1 MEKIVK
7 KLIDES
13 ICDADSYFHNG
24 NILVIY
30 NEKKEWVFELKKNG
44 DLWYNYYFFKD
55 LFSYLSM
62 DVVENQ
68 HYITKYVEDAL
79 QNGVKNTIYFFL
91 PDSFP
96 VEDALQNGVKNTFK
110 IVSSTFLSIEDALQN
125 GVKNTLT
132 DFEETNLVV
141 EDALQNGVKNTATLP
156 FLFYNPVEDALQ
168 NGVKNTS
175 RIRIRGGSSIEDALQ
190 NGLVNKFMG
199 LFGTNRQKV

>member
-30 NEKKEWVFELKKNG
+30 TEKKEWVFELKKNG

-96 VEDALQNGVKNTFK
+96 VEDALQNGVKNTFGNAMLYLDT
-110 IVSSTFLSIEDALQN
+110 VEDALQN

-175 RIRIRGGSSIEDALQ
+175 HFPIPRLRSVEDVIQ
-190 NGLVNKFMG
+190 NGVINKFMR

>member
-30 NEKKEWVFELKKNG
+30 TEKKEWVFELKKNG

-79 QNGVKNTIYFFL
+79 QNGVKNTLHTFFYTNIT
-91 PDSFP
+91 
-96 VEDALQNGVKNTFK
+96 VEDALQNGVKNTK
-110 IVSSTFLSIEDALQN
+110 AMYWTSIPL
-125 GVKNTLT
+125 
-132 DFEETNLVV
+132 
-141 EDALQNGVKNTATLP
+141 
-156 FLFYNPVEDALQ
+156 VEDALQ

>member
-30 NEKKEWVFELKKNG
+30 TEKKEWVFELKKNG

-175 RIRIRGGSSIEDALQ
+175 HFPIPRLRSVEDVIQ
-190 NGLVNKFMG
+190 NGVINKFMR

>member
-30 NEKKEWVFELKKNG
+30 TEKKEWVFELKKNG

-79 QNGVKNTIYFFL
+79 QNGVKNT
-91 PDSFP
+91 DCSFITEGSK
-96 VEDALQNGVKNTFK
+96 VEDALQNGVKNTKIDTNPIPVFVEDALQNGVKNTKRRLFK
-110 IVSSTFLSIEDALQN
+110 SKSKVEDALQN

-141 EDALQNGVKNTATLP
+141 EDALQNG
-156 FLFYNPVEDALQ
+156 
-168 NGVKNTS
+168 
-175 RIRIRGGSSIEDALQ
+175 
-190 NGLVNKFMG
+190 LVNKFMG

>member
-30 NEKKEWVFELKKNG
+30 TEKKEWVFELKKNG

-96 VEDALQNGVKNTFK
+96 VEDALQNGVKNTK
-110 IVSSTFLSIEDALQN
+110 IDTNPIPVFVEDALQN

>member
-30 NEKKEWVFELKKNG
+30 TEKKEWVFELKKNG

-79 QNGVKNTIYFFL
+79 QNGVKNTKY
-91 PDSFP
+91 
-96 VEDALQNGVKNTFK
+96 
-110 IVSSTFLSIEDALQN
+110 SSIISRNYVEDALQN

-168 NGVKNTS
+168 NGVKNTHVIKIGDS
-175 RIRIRGGSSIEDALQ
+175 FGIEDALQ

>member
-30 NEKKEWVFELKKNG
+30 TEKKEWVFELKKNG

-79 QNGVKNTIYFFL
+79 QNGVKNTVFEYSSIKNV
-91 PDSFP
+91 
-96 VEDALQNGVKNTFK
+96 VEDALQNGVKNTN
-110 IVSSTFLSIEDALQN
+110 ISFLDKDMRVEDALQN

-141 EDALQNGVKNTATLP
+141 EDALQNG
-156 FLFYNPVEDALQ
+156 
-168 NGVKNTS
+168 
-175 RIRIRGGSSIEDALQ
+175 
-190 NGLVNKFMG
+190 LVNKFMG

>member
-30 NEKKEWVFELKKNG
+30 TEKKEWVFELKKNG

-79 QNGVKNTIYFFL
+79 QNGVKNT
-91 PDSFP
+91 SFWDLLNFRS
-96 VEDALQNGVKNTFK
+96 VEDALQNGVKNTN
-110 IVSSTFLSIEDALQN
+110 ISFLDKDMRVEDALQN
-125 GVKNTLT
+125 GVKNTLSRCYI
-132 DFEETNLVV
+132 FTNS
-141 EDALQNGVKNTATLP
+141 
-156 FLFYNPVEDALQ
+156 VEDALQ

-175 RIRIRGGSSIEDALQ
+175 RIRIRGGSSIEDARQ

>member
-30 NEKKEWVFELKKNG
+30 TEKKEWVFELKKNG

-79 QNGVKNTIYFFL
+79 QNGVKNT
-91 PDSFP
+91 
-96 VEDALQNGVKNTFK
+96 
-110 IVSSTFLSIEDALQN
+110 
-125 GVKNTLT
+125 
-132 DFEETNLVV
+132 
-141 EDALQNGVKNTATLP
+141 
-156 FLFYNPVEDALQ
+156 
-168 NGVKNTS
+168 S

>member
-30 NEKKEWVFELKKNG
+30 TEKKEWVFELKKNG

-96 VEDALQNGVKNTFK
+96 VEDALQNGVKNT
-110 IVSSTFLSIEDALQN
+110 
-125 GVKNTLT
+125 
-132 DFEETNLVV
+132 
-141 EDALQNGVKNTATLP
+141 ATLP

-175 RIRIRGGSSIEDALQ
+175 HFPIPRLRSVEDVIQ
-190 NGLVNKFMG
+190 NGVINKFMR

>member
-30 NEKKEWVFELKKNG
+30 TEKKEWVFELKKNG

-79 QNGVKNTIYFFL
+79 QNGVKNTSSEKPNPNL
-91 PDSFP
+91 A

-110 IVSSTFLSIEDALQN
+110 IVSSTFLSVEDALQN

-141 EDALQNGVKNTATLP
+141 EDVLQNGVKNTATLP

>member
-30 NEKKEWVFELKKNG
+30 TEKKEWVFELKKNG

-79 QNGVKNTIYFFL
+79 QNGVKNTLLYRFENKIN
-91 PDSFP
+91 
-96 VEDALQNGVKNTFK
+96 VEDALQNGVKNTEVSFLNK
-110 IVSSTFLSIEDALQN
+110 GSIVEDALQN

-141 EDALQNGVKNTATLP
+141 EDALQNG
-156 FLFYNPVEDALQ
+156 
-168 NGVKNTS
+168 
-175 RIRIRGGSSIEDALQ
+175 
-190 NGLVNKFMG
+190 LVNKFMG

>member
-30 NEKKEWVFELKKNG
+30 TEKKEWVFELKKNG

-79 QNGVKNTIYFFL
+79 QNGVKNTEWGIDL
-91 PDSFP
+91 QSEH
-96 VEDALQNGVKNTFK
+96 VEDALQNGVKNTEVSFLNK
-110 IVSSTFLSIEDALQN
+110 GSIVEDALQN
-125 GVKNTLT
+125 GVKNTLSRCYI
-132 DFEETNLVV
+132 FTNSV

-156 FLFYNPVEDALQ
+156 FLFYNPVENALQ

-175 RIRIRGGSSIEDALQ
+175 RIRIRGGSSIEDVLQ

>member
-30 NEKKEWVFELKKNG
+30 TEKKEWVFELKKNG

-79 QNGVKNTIYFFL
+79 QNGVKNTGFYRPITFL
-91 PDSFP
+91 N
-96 VEDALQNGVKNTFK
+96 VEDALQNGVKNTWMRNSFSN
-110 IVSSTFLSIEDALQN
+110 SS
-125 GVKNTLT
+125 
-132 DFEETNLVV
+132 V
-141 EDALQNGVKNTATLP
+141 EDALQNGVKNTEDSFINKGSIVEDALQNGVKNT
-156 FLFYNPVEDALQ
+156 NPADLKRISAVEDALQ

-175 RIRIRGGSSIEDALQ
+175 HFPIPRLRSVEDVIQ
-190 NGLVNKFMG
+190 NGVINKFMG

>member
-30 NEKKEWVFELKKNG
+30 TEKKEWVFELKKNG

-96 VEDALQNGVKNTFK
+96 VEDALQNGVKNTIDVNNKF
-110 IVSSTFLSIEDALQN
+110 IPRVEDALQN

-175 RIRIRGGSSIEDALQ
+175 HFPIPRLRSVEDVIQ
-190 NGLVNKFMG
+190 NGVINKFMR

>member
-24 NILVIY
+24 SILVIY
-30 NEKKEWVFELKKNG
+30 TEKEEWVFELKKNG

-79 QNGVKNTIYFFL
+79 QNGVKNTYL
-91 PDSFP
+91 RQLSFP
-96 VEDALQNGVKNTFK
+96 RWVEDALQNGVKNTE
-110 IVSSTFLSIEDALQN
+110 VSFLNKGSI
-125 GVKNTLT
+125 
-132 DFEETNLVV
+132 V
-141 EDALQNGVKNTATLP
+141 EDALQNGVKNTTPADLKRISA
-156 FLFYNPVEDALQ
+156 VEDALR

-175 RIRIRGGSSIEDALQ
+175 HFPIPRLRSVEDVIQ
-190 NGLVNKFMG
+190 NGVINKFMG

>member
-30 NEKKEWVFELKKNG
+30 TEKKEWVFELKKNG

-96 VEDALQNGVKNTFK
+96 V
-110 IVSSTFLSIEDALQN
+110 EDALQN

>member
-24 NILVIY
+24 SILVIY
-30 NEKKEWVFELKKNG
+30 TEKKEWVFELKKNG

-79 QNGVKNTIYFFL
+79 QNGVKNTNPADLKRI
-91 PDSFP
+91 SA
-96 VEDALQNGVKNTFK
+96 VEDALR
-110 IVSSTFLSIEDALQN
+110 
-125 GVKNTLT
+125 
-132 DFEETNLVV
+132 
-141 EDALQNGVKNTATLP
+141 
-156 FLFYNPVEDALQ
+156 

-175 RIRIRGGSSIEDALQ
+175 HFPIPRLRSVEDVIQ
-190 NGLVNKFMG
+190 NGVINKFMG

>member
-30 NEKKEWVFELKKNG
+30 TEKKEWVFELKKNG

-79 QNGVKNTIYFFL
+79 QNGVKNT
-91 PDSFP
+91 
-96 VEDALQNGVKNTFK
+96 KRTF
-110 IVSSTFLSIEDALQN
+110 Q
-125 GVKNTLT
+125 TLHG
-132 DFEETNLVV
+132 VV
-141 EDALQNGVKNTATLP
+141 EDALQNGVKNTL
-156 FLFYNPVEDALQ
+156 LWHHRSKCRVEDALQ
-168 NGVKNTS
+168 NGVKNTNPADLK
-175 RIRIRGGSSIEDALQ
+175 RISAVEDALRNGVKNTSHFPIPRLRSVEDVIQ
-190 NGLVNKFMG
+190 NGVINKFMG

>member
-30 NEKKEWVFELKKNG
+30 TEKKEWVFELKKNG

-79 QNGVKNTIYFFL
+79 QNGVKNT
-91 PDSFP
+91 
-96 VEDALQNGVKNTFK
+96 
-110 IVSSTFLSIEDALQN
+110 
-125 GVKNTLT
+125 LT

-141 EDALQNGVKNTATLP
+141 
-156 FLFYNPVEDALQ
+156 
-168 NGVKNTS
+168 
-175 RIRIRGGSSIEDALQ
+175 EDALQ

>member
-30 NEKKEWVFELKKNG
+30 TEKKEWVFELKKNG

-79 QNGVKNTIYFFL
+79 QNGVKNTC
-91 PDSFP
+91 SFAYRIRMS
-96 VEDALQNGVKNTFK
+96 VEDALQNGVKNTYK
-110 IVSSTFLSIEDALQN
+110 VVGNNQAT
-125 GVKNTLT
+125 
-132 DFEETNLVV
+132 V
-141 EDALQNGVKNTATLP
+141 EDALQNGVKNT
-156 FLFYNPVEDALQ
+156 NPADLKRISAVEDALR

-175 RIRIRGGSSIEDALQ
+175 HFPIPRLRSVEDVIQ
-190 NGLVNKFMG
+190 NGVINKFMG

>member
-30 NEKKEWVFELKKNG
+30 TEKKEWVFELKKNG

-79 QNGVKNTIYFFL
+79 QNGVKNTTPADLKRI
-91 PDSFP
+91 SA
-96 VEDALQNGVKNTFK
+96 VEDALR
-110 IVSSTFLSIEDALQN
+110 
-125 GVKNTLT
+125 
-132 DFEETNLVV
+132 
-141 EDALQNGVKNTATLP
+141 
-156 FLFYNPVEDALQ
+156 

-175 RIRIRGGSSIEDALQ
+175 HFPIPRLRSVEDVIQ
-190 NGLVNKFMG
+190 NGVINKFMG